1 MTIRLFAS
9 KTASKTQANK
19 TNRQRP
25 PTKQALFPVVGQGV
39 VQGMLALTLLFG
51 LTACGGDQTG
61 DLQSY
66 VEDVKA
72 RQKSHIPPLPE
83 PQEFEVFT
91 YNDAILRDPFVPTAV
106 IQAAEDAKSN
116 GLRPDMTRERDALE
130 QYALGSLKM
139 MGSLEKNGQRWALI
153 RASDGTLYRTII
165 GRHLGQNNGEII
177 GITESTLEL
186 KEIVPDGLGG
196 WIERLSTLAVT
207 E

>member
-1 MTIRLFAS
+1 MTIRLLAS
-9 KTASKTQANK
+9 KAASKMRMTRANK
-19 TNRQRP
+19 QRP
-25 PTKQALFPVVGQGV
+25 LTKRALFPVVGQGI
-39 VQGMLALTLLFG
+39 VQGMLTLTLLFG
-51 LTACGGDQTG
+51 LTACGGDQTE

-66 VEDVKA
+66 VAEIKA

-91 YNDAILRDPFVPTAV
+91 YNDATLRDPFVPTAV
-106 IQAAEDAKSN
+106 IQAAEDTDNN

-139 MGSLEKNGQRWALI
+139 MGSIEKNGQRWALI
-153 RASDGTLYRTII
+153 RASDGTLYRTKL

-177 GITESTLEL
+177 SITESTLEL